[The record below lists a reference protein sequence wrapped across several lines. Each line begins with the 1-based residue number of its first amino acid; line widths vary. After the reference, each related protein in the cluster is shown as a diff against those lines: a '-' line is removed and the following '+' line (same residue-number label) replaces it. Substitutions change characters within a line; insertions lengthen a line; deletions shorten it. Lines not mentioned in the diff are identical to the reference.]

1 MSNSVPE
8 KLHILII
15 GNSFGV
21 DTMKHVPNIAKSLGV
36 KDIRVGNLYFGG
48 CSLRMHLTHAQGD
61 MPVYRYYTNNGE
73 GWEERP
79 ETPISYAI
87 AEEDWDYIGIWPGT
101 KDGSRHSELSCY
113 EPLPELVQYVR
124 ERAARAD
131 VPMIYNMTWMGEPE
145 KNHPELAAFGNDQV
159 ALHAAIAEKMQT
171 VILPMGRFCCVAPM
185 GTAVMNARTSSLEA
199 ITRDYYHLT
208 KTTGRY
214 LAGLTFFG
222 ALTGADISAIT
233 WAPEGV
239 DEREKAIALESAV
252 NAIRKPFEIT
262 KSRL

>member
-1 MSNSVPE
+1 
-8 KLHILII
+8 
-15 GNSFGV
+15 
-21 DTMKHVPNIAKSLGV
+21 
-36 KDIRVGNLYFGG
+36 
-48 CSLRMHLTHAQGD
+48 
-61 MPVYRYYTNNGE
+61 
-73 GWEERP
+73 
-79 ETPISYAI
+79 
-87 AEEDWDYIGIWPGT
+87 
-101 KDGSRHSELSCY
+101 
-113 EPLPELVQYVR
+113 
-124 ERAARAD
+124 
-131 VPMIYNMTWMGEPE
+131 
-145 KNHPELAAFGNDQV
+145 
-159 ALHAAIAEKMQT
+159 
-171 VILPMGRFCCVAPM
+171 M
-185 GTAVMNARTSSLEA
+185 GTAVMNARTSSLGA